1 MRRRGEAGIAATA
14 ATAVRHHDAFVGM
27 GEVMHHFA
35 GHLVVNDGSDGHF
48 QDDAF
53 ALAARFI
60 GAFAVASALA
70 LVFGIE
76 AEVYEGVVAF
86 ARFHHHV
93 AAMAAIAARRTATR
107 YELLAPEGH
116 AAVAAIARLHPN
128 FCFVNEHGKS
138 EEHTSELQS

>member
-27 GEVMHHFA
+27 GEVMHHFSR
-35 GHLVVNDGSDGHF
+35 HLVVNDGADGNL

-53 ALAARFI
+53 ALATGFI
-60 GAFAVASALA
+60 GPLAMASALA

-76 AEVYEGVVAF
+76 AEVYESVVAF

-93 AAMAAIAARRTATR
+93 ATMTAIAASRTAAR
-107 YELLAPEGH
+107 HALLAPEGH

-128 FCFVNEHGKS
+128 FCFVNEHGK
-138 EEHTSELQS
+138 TV